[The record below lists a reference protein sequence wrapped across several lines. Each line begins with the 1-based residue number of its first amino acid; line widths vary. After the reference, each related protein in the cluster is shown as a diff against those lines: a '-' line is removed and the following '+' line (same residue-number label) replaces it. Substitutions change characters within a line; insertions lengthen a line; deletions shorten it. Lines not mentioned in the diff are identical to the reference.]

1 MKEYIK
7 LSIDVEGYWSGSTY
21 YEEVFLPKEVWEEI
35 KDDIQMHTYICELD
49 GKHSEVKADIDVD
62 EWTEEQ
68 LTRYLPSQSKDGE
81 NLFDHVYEYLDEDKY
96 DNSYLMKIQEEVESF
111 SKIETMTIEFNKQNK
126 EKIMEL
132 LRDYV
137 INLK

>member
-1 MKEYIK
+1 MKEYVK
-7 LSIDVEGYWSGSTY
+7 LTIDETAYWSGSTY

-35 KDDIQMHTYICELD
+35 KGDIRMYTYIHGLD
-49 GKHSEVKADIDVD
+49 GKHSEVKAKIEVD

-68 LTRYLPSQSKDGE
+68 LTRYLFQSNDGD

-96 DNSYLMKIQEEVESF
+96 DNAYLYNIQKEVESYCQVD
-111 SKIETMTIEFNKQNK
+111 TMTIKFIRQNK

-132 LRDYV
+132 IKGY
-137 INLK
+137 II